1 MLTFKMNGLDD
12 IGDSDVNSVRQRKT
26 GNLTGEQAESA
37 LSPSYLFRLVT
48 PLVSSSPSQAQRRV
62 GL

>member
-1 MLTFKMNGLDD
+1 MLTFKMNGLDE

-26 GNLTGEQAESA
+26 GNLTGEQAEGA
-37 LSPSYLFRLVT
+37 LSPISMFRLMT
-48 PLVSSSPSQAQRRV
+48 PLVSSSPSQAQRPV